1 MNLGAHMSIAGGL
14 PTALERGKAAGCS
27 IIQMF
32 LKNQVQWVG
41 KPLKQAEIAEFK
53 RLQALTGIHTVFA
66 HSTYLINLCSPV
78 DDERKRSVNAFHDEL
93 ERAEALGL
101 PYVVVHPGSHK
112 GAGVEA
118 GIARIVAALDE
129 LHQRTRGHRVQI
141 LLENNAGAG
150 NMIGSCFEEL
160 QAIMNQ
166 IKEADRIGFCLDTCH
181 LFTAGYDIRT
191 KSAYEA
197 TMAAFETIVGLRR
210 VKAFHLNDAK
220 KGLGSGLDR
229 HEHIGEGNIGVD
241 AFRLLLNDPRVA
253 SLPMSLE
260 TPKDNDESDPKN
272 LALLR
277 SLRKRSLRGGH
288 ARHSPRPD
296 RRSREANLRQELGG
310 AKAARKRRRTMA

>member
-14 PTALERGKAAGCS
+14 PTALERGKATGCS
-27 IIQMF
+27 IIQLF
-32 LKNQVQWVG
+32 LKNQVQWAA
-41 KPLKQAEIAEFK
+41 KPLKQEEIAEFK
-53 RLQALTGIHTVFA
+53 RLQAATGIHTVFA

-78 DDERKRSVNAFHDEL
+78 DDEWKRSVNAFHDEL

-118 GIARIVAALDE
+118 GIARIVDALDE
-129 LHQRTRGHRVQI
+129 LHRRTQGYRVQI

-150 NMIGSCFEEL
+150 NMIGSRFEEL
-160 QAIMNQ
+160 QAILNR
-166 IKEADRIGFCLDTCH
+166 IGDPERIGFCLDTCH
-181 LFTAGYDIRT
+181 LFAAGYDIRT
-191 KSAYEA
+191 ESAYES
-197 TMAAFETIVGLRR
+197 TMAAFDRIVGLHR

-229 HEHIGEGNIGVD
+229 HEHIGQGQIGVD
-241 AFRLLLNDPRVA
+241 AFSFLLNDPRVA

-272 LALLR
+272 LALLSSLCTFGDPGLGIRGPQSGNRGPGFEFR
-277 SLRKRSLRGGH
+277 S
-288 ARHSPRPD
+288 
-296 RRSREANLRQELGG
+296 
-310 AKAARKRRRTMA
+310 